1 MKSKVLI
8 ISSMITVCV
17 LWGAL
22 NSTVFSGDH
31 SDRVK
36 YFESCIEKKI
46 VKCDSKFAML
56 SSSRSLN
63 LQEYA
68 KIEAQKARFLEAEK
82 EILVKEM
89 MEMQLEPKYYKVE
102 FFLNS
107 RFHEKN

>member
-22 NSTVFSGDH
+22 NSTAFSGDH
-31 SDRVK
+31 AERAK
-36 YFESCIEKKI
+36 YYENCIVKKI

-63 LQEYA
+63 L
-68 KIEAQKARFLEAEK
+68 
-82 EILVKEM
+82 
-89 MEMQLEPKYYKVE
+89 
-102 FFLNS
+102 
-107 RFHEKN
+107 